1 MTDLSRLTD
10 LPTASDLRKCSQAR
24 AQAHAFTAPYEKRL
38 EKLHD
43 ILECKRTILEVA
55 TFGQSVASCAA
66 LSPAARADL
75 EKKGYR
81 TTLVVDW
88 AERERTK
95 VWW

>member
-1 MTDLSRLTD
+1 MTDLSPSTD
-10 LPTASDLRKCSQAR
+10 LPTASDLRKCSQA
-24 AQAHAFTAPYEKRL
+24 HAFTAPCEKRF

-43 ILECKRTILEVA
+43 ILECKRTILELA
-55 TFGQSVASCAA
+55 TSGQSVASCTA
-66 LSPAARADL
+66 LSPEARADL

-81 TTLVVDW
+81 TTSVVDW